1 MYAEYFN
8 EKGAW
13 SFIAKKKKQQK
24 KQENKVM
31 IKMFTNTFIKKVY

>member
-1 MYAEYFN
+1 MQNTLMRKEHEALLQ
-8 EKGAW
+8 
-13 SFIAKKKKQQK
+13 KKKNQQK

>member
-1 MYAEYFN
+1 MQNTLMRKEHEALLQ
-8 EKGAW
+8 
-13 SFIAKKKKQQK
+13 KKKKQQK